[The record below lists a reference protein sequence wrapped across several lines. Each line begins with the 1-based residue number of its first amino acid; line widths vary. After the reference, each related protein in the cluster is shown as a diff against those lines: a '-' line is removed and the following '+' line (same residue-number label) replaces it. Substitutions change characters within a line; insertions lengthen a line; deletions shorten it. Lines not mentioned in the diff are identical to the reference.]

1 MVKHESHPISVA
13 IDPGYAVSE
22 CHDQL
27 IQACEQ
33 DIGQNRSFQVSPQP
47 LDQIQARAV
56 GWQPVDFDSI
66 GIGCEPLLNR
76 LRVMESAVIAHEAD
90 LAAGVS
96 LDQCDQEKQEVH
108 TTLAIGDRVRDL
120 ARRIVDSTVD
130 YLFLVLTGRWDL
142 WLCSHRRPHS

>member
-1 MVKHESHPISVA
+1 MVEHESHPISVA
-13 IDPGYAVSE
+13 IDPGYAGPE
-22 CHDQL
+22 RRDQF
-27 IQACEQ
+27 IQVREQ
-33 DIGQNRSFQVSPQP
+33 DVGEHGSFQMSPQP
-47 LDQIQARAV
+47 FDQIQARAV
-56 GWQPVDFDSI
+56 RRQPVDFDSI

-108 TTLAIGDRVRDL
+108 ATLAIGDRVRDL